1 MTETQIIKKIKKLK
15 AIKPR
20 SDWVLLNKRQI
31 LGEERRI
38 EIFPF
43 LRPVYAGLFCLL
55 FLVGL
60 FEFSQ
65 ESLPGDSLYYLKK
78 ITEKSQIIFSS
89 EEEKPRIKLELVN
102 KRLEELDQIVQENEV
117 RKLASALKEYRA
129 SVSEVD
135 NKNLIRAMTTTS
147 DWMIVK
153 EIIKNEEQ
161 LQTEY
166 GVVLGE
172 VSKEESGFIPL
183 REQVKQ
189 EVERSIE
196 DLKERSLNEEDRAL
210 LEEAKEYYE
219 EGDYNKAWEKIS
231 DLSQKRVLTE

>member
-38 EIFPF
+38 ELFPF

-55 FLVGL
+55 FLAGL

-102 KRLEELDQIVQENEV
+102 KRLEELDQIVQENEA
-117 RKLASALKEYRA
+117 RKLAPALKEYHAIA
-129 SVSEVD
+129 SEAFESLE
-135 NKNLIRAMTTTS
+135 RAMTTTS
-147 DWMIVK
+147 DPVVIK
-153 EIIKNEEQ
+153 EIAEQTQKFEENKEK
-161 LQTEY
+161 LTKIY
-166 GVVLGE
+166 GIAGLE
-172 VSKEESGFIPL
+172 SDEESNPTKI
-183 REQVKQ
+183 V
-189 EVERSIE
+189 VEWLIRDMEETTLS
-196 DLKERSLNEEDRAL
+196 EEDGL
-210 LEEAKEYYE
+210 LFGEAKEDYE
-219 EGDYNKAWEKIS
+219 QGNYSQALVKIL
-231 DLSQKRVLTE
+231 DLSQK

>member
-31 LGEERRI
+31 LGEERRV
-38 EIFPF
+38 ELFPF

-102 KRLEELDQIVQENEV
+102 KRLEELDQIVQENEA
-117 RKLASALKEYRA
+117 RKLAPALKEYRE
-129 SVSEVD
+129 SYSEAVESLT
-135 NKNLIRAMTTTS
+135 KAMTTTS
-147 DWMIVK
+147 DPVVIK
-153 EIIKNEEQ
+153 ELAEQTQIIEENKEK
-161 LQTEY
+161 LTKIY
-166 GVVLGE
+166 GIAGLEGD
-172 VSKEESGFIPL
+172 EESDSTKLTKLVVELLIRDKDEATL
-183 REQVKQ
+183 RDEH
-189 EVERSIE
+189 E
-196 DLKERSLNEEDRAL
+196 AL
-210 LEEAKEYYE
+210 LKEAKEYYMNQ
-219 EGDYNKAWEKIS
+219 DYNGALEKI
-231 DLSQKRVLTE
+231 LEMNK

>member
-15 AIKPR
+15 TIKPR

-55 FLVGL
+55 FLAGL

-89 EEEKPRIKLELVN
+89 EEARPRIKLELVN

-117 RKLASALKEYRA
+117 RKLVPALKEYRA
-129 SVSEVD
+129 SVSDFAED
-135 NKNLIRAMTTTS
+135 FEDLTRAMTTTS
-147 DWMIVK
+147 DSIVIK
-153 EIIKNEEQ
+153 EIAEQAQKFEENKEK
-161 LQTEY
+161 LTKIY
-166 GVVLGE
+166 GIAGLEGDEKSNPTKLVVEWLIRDM
-172 VSKEESGFIPL
+172 EEATL
-183 REQVKQ
+183 RE
-189 EVERSIE
+189 E
-196 DLKERSLNEEDRAL
+196 DEAL
-210 LEEAKEYYE
+210 FKEAKEYYMNQ
-219 EGDYNKAWEKIS
+219 DYASALEKI
-231 DLSQKRVLTE
+231 LEMNK